1 LAGAIQE
8 TWTAPLPRTTVTP
21 VGGSGTVAGVTADDA
36 VEAGP
41 IPTSFVAVTVK
52 VYGVPLVRPVT
63 VQVRAS
69 VVVHVIPSGELV
81 TV

>member
-1 LAGAIQE
+1 MAVTSVGA
-8 TWTAPLPRTTVTP
+8 
-21 VGGSGTVAGVTADDA
+21 SGTVAGVTADDA

-41 IPTSFVAVTVK
+41 IPTSLVAVIVK

-63 VQVRAS
+63 VHVS
-69 VVVHVIPSGELV
+69 PPVVVHVRPPGELV